1 MKIHGIKVQAILL
14 LFSCTTFFLSA
25 QDRPKLTEEL
35 VAQLRIA
42 KTGLK
47 NVDEQMLNFLSTS
60 YPEESKSFFVYWA
73 DLLQVDLKQEK
84 EIITSILQCLDV
96 ETSESNKTLFFLTM
110 SEVFELGIRSS
121 LDEKDTKEVGRV
133 LSENVLLRFEQAS
146 KKAEDATRS
155 LVPLETNALGL
166 TGRQTAGLWA
176 GGIAFTGFLCFIMW
190 KVATKEA
197 PPTVYNHNENNS
209 EVHGNHLKKKK
220 KKKNE
225 MERKGPGLME
235 TLVGGAVKVVTG
247 GFG

>member
-1 MKIHGIKVQAILL
+1 MKIHRIKISSVIFL
-14 LFSCTTFFLSA
+14 LFSCATFFSSA

-35 VAQLRIA
+35 VAQMRVA

-110 SEVFELGIRSS
+110 SEVFELGIRNR

-146 KKAEDATRS
+146 KKADDATRS
-155 LVPLETNALGL
+155 IVPVETNALGL
-166 TGRQTAGLWA
+166 SKRQVAGLWV

-190 KVATKEA
+190 KAAMKDSVSFKNVNKNNVYGNKLDNNLKLQQETKA
-197 PPTVYNHNENNS
+197 QAGVD
-209 EVHGNHLKKKK
+209 
-220 KKKNE
+220 
-225 MERKGPGLME
+225 ERPGFWQSLFN
-235 TLVGGAVKVVTG
+235 GAFWKFVI
-247 GFG
+247 